1 MIFIIRY
8 VVGTL
13 LAAIIDALRIRFN
26 WGKQAN
32 VDHSVSGLIALI
44 IAVFC
49 ALIPSRIMISVLSV
63 ADFGLGYAAARL
75 LFYSIFLNLL
85 RREKWNY
92 VSPTTTSWTDKNIP
106 FWWQRAIGFILL
118 AASIYIQWTF
128 LQPSN

>member
-106 FWWQRAIGFILL
+106 FWWL
-118 AASIYIQWTF
+118 
-128 LQPSN
+128 